1 MELRE
6 MIVWIIGIV
15 LIGLPF
21 TVLTFF
27 IVRRLRQLSI
37 FRSLQ
42 GEIFINDEKEVY
54 SQFYIPIDALSEK
67 EYILLKVNRVK
78 PDTKLHAKE

>member
-1 MELRE
+1 

-21 TVLTFF
+21 IVLTYF

-42 GEIFINDEKEVY
+42 GEIFINDEKEAY
-54 SQFYIPIDALSEK
+54 SQFYIPIDELSEK

-78 PDTKLHAKE
+78 PDVKLHAKE